1 MSIIHPRY
9 KATSGDVMDAD
20 KVSSTLADF
29 ANEIDGNL
37 GEQNFDEGG
46 FTSRTD
52 DLETDAVLRIDH
64 YAVAVDWTTL
74 NAGNEP
80 VAAPSGSLR
89 VPMNLYWSP
98 LITRTLTTCR
108 GGTYRIVTSFQ
119 LDAGETSTAATYWDE
134 LAGCTFA
141 FRIDGTLMEDT
152 NQGGAERSNDPKG
165 EGVDWKVGRYTFMIA
180 VPLDPG
186 PHTFELMARPAR
198 SSGDVASFSSTSY
211 FEVFSH
217 EFAVI
222 EAI

>member
-1 MSIIHPRY
+1 MSIIYPRY

-20 KVSSTLADF
+20 KVSATLADF
-29 ANEIDGNL
+29 ANEIDGNI
-37 GEQNFDEGG
+37 GEQNVDEGG

-80 VAAPSGSLR
+80 VAAPTGSLR

-134 LAGCTFA
+134 LAGCKFA
-141 FRIDGTLMEDT
+141 FRIDGTLIEDT
-152 NQGGAERSNDPKG
+152 DQGGAERSNDPNG
-165 EGVDWKVGRYTFMIA
+165 EAVDCKVGGYTFMIA
-180 VPLDPG
+180 LPLDPG

-198 SSGDVASFSSTSY
+198 PSGDALSFSSTSY
-211 FEVFSH
+211 YEIFNH

>member
-80 VAAPSGSLR
+80 VAAPDA
-89 VPMNLYWSP
+89 
-98 LITRTLTTCR
+98 
-108 GGTYRIVTSFQ
+108 IV
-119 LDAGETSTAATYWDE
+119 
-134 LAGCTFA
+134 
-141 FRIDGTLMEDT
+141 
-152 NQGGAERSNDPKG
+152 
-165 EGVDWKVGRYTFMIA
+165 
-180 VPLDPG
+180 
-186 PHTFELMARPAR
+186 
-198 SSGDVASFSSTSY
+198 
-211 FEVFSH
+211 
-217 EFAVI
+217 
-222 EAI
+222 